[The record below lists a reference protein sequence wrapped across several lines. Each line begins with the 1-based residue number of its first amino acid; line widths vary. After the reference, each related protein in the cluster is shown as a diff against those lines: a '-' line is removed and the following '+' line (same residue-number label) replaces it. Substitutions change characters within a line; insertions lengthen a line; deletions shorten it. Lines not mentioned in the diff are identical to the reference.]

1 MSTVPEPM
9 YEWNTIPWRKIERK
23 VFKLQKRIYQ
33 AERRGD
39 VKAVHRLQRL
49 MTKSWSAKCLAV
61 RRVTQDNQGKR
72 TAGVDGVK
80 ALTPSQRLALTK
92 RLKLNAK
99 PQPVRRTWIPK
110 PGTDEKRPLGIAT
123 MQDRALQTLVKF
135 ALEPEW
141 EAKFEPNS
149 YGFRPG
155 RSCHD
160 AVAAIYLA
168 INKQPRY
175 VLDADIAKCFDRI
188 NQKRLLEK
196 LATYPTFNRL
206 VKGWLQAGVMDGNEL
221 FPTTEGVPQGGPLSP
236 LLANVALHGLETAIR
251 SAFPTQ
257 IVYEGKRQRWQP
269 TVVRYADDFVALHRN
284 LAVIEEIQKIT
295 NQWLADM
302 GLELKPSKT
311 RITHTLVEH
320 NGTVGFDF
328 LGFHIQQYQVGKTHS
343 GCNAKGELLGFK
355 TITRPSEKA
364 IQRHEQAI
372 REIVKQYHQAPQAA
386 LIAKLNPLI
395 RGWTNYYATGA
406 SSRTFVKMA
415 NLTYVK
421 LHRWAKRRHPNWPW
435 KRIAREYWRLE
446 TSRWTFGTR
455 DGHYLYKHTK
465 TPIIRHTKVQGTRSP
480 YDGDWVYWATRLGR
494 HPELPKR
501 VAILLRRQEG
511 KCAWCGLYF
520 RDGDM
525 PEIDHILSISQGGK
539 DCYDNWQIL
548 HRHCH
553 DEKTARDNQA
563 VLGTHDKSL
572 STEEPDAEK
581 SSSPVLEPSGGGD
594 PFA

>member
-1 MSTVPEPM
+1 MSTVSEPM
-9 YEWNTIPWRKIERK
+9 YEWKTLPWRKIERQ

-49 MTKSWSAKCLAV
+49 MMKSWSAKCLAV

-80 ALTPSQRLALTK
+80 SPTPPQRLALTK
-92 RLKLNAK
+92 QLELNAK
-99 PQPVRRTWIPK
+99 PQPVRRIWIPK

-141 EAKFEPNS
+141 EAKFEPNT

-160 AVAAIYLA
+160 AVAAIFLA

-175 VLDADIAKCFDRI
+175 VLDADISKCFDRI

-196 LATYPTFNRL
+196 VATYPTISRL
-206 VKGWLQAGVMDGNEL
+206 VKGWLQAGVLDGDEL

-257 IVYEGKRQRWQP
+257 IVLDGKRQRWQP
-269 TVVRYADDFVALHRN
+269 TVVKYADDFVALHRD
-284 LAVIEEIQKIT
+284 LSAIEEIQKIASH
-295 NQWLADM
+295 WLADM

-311 RITHTLVEH
+311 RITHTLNEH
-320 NGTVGFDF
+320 NGAAGFDF

-343 GCNAKGELLGFK
+343 GCNRQGNLLGFK
-355 TITRPSEKA
+355 TITRPSDKA
-364 IQRHEQAI
+364 IQRHSQAI
-372 REIVKQYHQAPQAA
+372 REIFHQYRQAPQAA
-386 LIAKLNPLI
+386 LIAQLNPLI
-395 RGWTNYYATGA
+395 HGWTNYYSTGA
-406 SSRTFVKMA
+406 SSRTFSKMA
-415 NLTYVK
+415 NITY
-421 LHRWAKRRHPNWPW
+421 LRLRRWAKRRHPNRSW
-435 KRIAREYWRLE
+435 KQVAREYWRLE
-446 TSRWTFGTR
+446 TGHWDFATR
-455 DGHYLYKHTK
+455 DGHRLFKHTK
-465 TPIIRHTKVQGTRSP
+465 TPILRHTKVQGARTP

-520 RDGDM
+520 KDEDL
-525 PEIDHILSISQGGK
+525 PEIDHVLPKSQGGK
-539 DCYDNWQIL
+539 DCYTNWQLL

-553 DEKTARDNQA
+553 DKKTARDTQA
-563 VLGTHDKSL
+563 VRCTHDKSL

-581 SSSPVLEPSGGGD
+581 SARPVLKPSGGGD
-594 PFA
+594 PSA

>member
-1 MSTVPEPM
+1 MSTDSKPM
-9 YEWNTIPWRKIERK
+9 YEWNTLPWGKIERQ

-33 AERRGD
+33 AELRGD

-49 MTKSWSAKCLAV
+49 LTKSWSAKCLAV

-80 ALTPSQRLALTK
+80 SLPPPKRLALTQ
-92 RLKLNAK
+92 RLTLHNK
-99 PQPVRRTWIPK
+99 PQPVRRIWIPK

-123 MQDRALQTLVKF
+123 LQDRAMQTLVKL
-135 ALEPEW
+135 ALEPQW
-141 EAKFEPNS
+141 ETKFEANS

-188 NQKRLLEK
+188 NQERLLAK
-196 LATYPTFNRL
+196 LATYPTLRRL
-206 VKGWLQAGVMDGNEL
+206 VKGWLQAGVMDGGTL
-221 FPTTEGVPQGGPLSP
+221 FPITEGVPQGGPLSP
-236 LLANVALHGLETAIR
+236 LLANVALHGLETVIR

-257 IVYEGKRQRWQP
+257 KDIDGQRQRWQP
-269 TVVRYADDFVALHRN
+269 VVVRYADDFVVLHRDR
-284 LAVIEEIQKIT
+284 AVIEEIQQIA
-295 NQWLADM
+295 NHWLAEM

-311 RITHTLVEH
+311 RITHTLIEH
-320 NGTVGFDF
+320 EGTIGFDF
-328 LGFHIQQYQVGKTHS
+328 LGFHIQQYPAGKTHS
-343 GCNAKGELLGFK
+343 GCTTHGTLLGFK
-355 TITRPSEKA
+355 TITQPSAKA
-364 IQRHEQAI
+364 ILRHTQAI
-372 REIVKQYHQAPQAA
+372 HEMIHQYQQAPQAA
-386 LIAKLNPLI
+386 LIAHLNPLI

-406 SSRTFVKMA
+406 SSHAFAKMT
-415 NLTYVK
+415 NLTYLM

-446 TSRWTFGTR
+446 TGHWIFGTR
-455 DGHYLYKHTK
+455 DGHRLYKHSK
-465 TPIIRHTKVQGTRSP
+465 THIIRHTKVQGTRSP

-494 HPELPKR
+494 HPELPKN
-501 VAILLRRQEG
+501 VAVLLKRQAG

-520 RDGDM
+520 KGEDL
-525 PEIDHILSISQGGK
+525 PEIDHILPKSQGGK
-539 DCYDNWQIL
+539 DCYANWQLL

-553 DEKTARDNQA
+553 DEKTARDPWA
-563 VLGTHDKSL
+563 VRGAHDRSP
-572 STEEPDAEK
+572 SAEEPDVEK
-581 SSSPVLEPSGGGD
+581 STCPVLEPSG
-594 PFA
+594 